1 MRIGIL
7 THPQGANY
15 GGILQCYALSTYLK
29 KLGHT
34 PIVIRREN
42 DKGFFLWTLIR
53 NILKALHF
61 PRYYTSNACDKTRLI
76 RPFVEK
82 YITRTQPMRS
92 QKQMKTVCDEYN
104 LGAVI
109 VGSDQVWRADYA
121 MNFGYNYFLDFVPS
135 NVKKLSYAASFGLSD
150 WQYDLEQTNRIK
162 HLLSFFS
169 GVSVREE
176 NAVRL
181 CKENLGITPKWLLDP
196 TMLLKAEDYEKIIS
210 PRIIKNKYVFVYW
223 LGDKSLVSKD
233 IDNYKEQG
241 YRIVD
246 INLRDEREQESV
258 EDWLSYIIYADCIIT
273 DSFHGCVFSILF
285 KKRFVVRM
293 NKSGGTSRLESLFK
307 MMRISMQGQEI
318 INSNYENKELDYWRT
333 QSYNYLSEILK

>member
-34 PIVIRREN
+34 PIVIRRES

-53 NILKALHF
+53 NILIALHF
-61 PRYYTSNACDKTRLI
+61 PRYYNPNACDKTRLI
-76 RPFVEK
+76 HPFVEK
-82 YITRTQPMRS
+82 YLTRTQPIRS
-92 QKQMKTVCDEYN
+92 QKQMKKVCEEYK
-104 LGAVI
+104 LDAVI

-162 HLLSFFS
+162 HLLSSFS

-181 CKENLGITPKWLLDP
+181 CEDNLGITPKFLLDP

-210 PRIIKNKYVFVYW
+210 PRIIKDKYVFVYW
-223 LGDKSLVSKD
+223 LGDKSLVAND
-233 IDNYKEQG
+233 IDNYKSQG
-241 YRIVD
+241 YRIVN

-258 EDWLSYIIYADCIIT
+258 EDWLSYIKYADFIIT

-285 KKRFVVRM
+285 KKRFIVRM

-307 MMRISMQGQEI
+307 MMGISTQGQET
-318 INSNYENKELDYWRT
+318 INPNNENKELEYWRT
-333 QSYNYLSEILK
+333 QSYNYLSETLK

>member
-29 KLGHT
+29 KFGHT

-42 DKGFFLWTLIR
+42 DRGFFLWTIIR
-53 NILKALHF
+53 SILKALHF
-61 PRYYTSNACDKTRLI
+61 PRYYTPNACDKTHLI

-82 YITRTQPMRS
+82 YLERTHPIRS
-92 QKQMKTVCDEYN
+92 QQKMRKVCEEYN
-104 LGAVI
+104 FDAVI

-121 MNFGYNYFLDFVPS
+121 MNFGYNYFLDFVPLD
-135 NVKKLSYAASFGLSD
+135 VKTLSYAASFGLND
-150 WQYDLEQTNRIK
+150 WQYDSEQTYRIK
-162 HLLSFFS
+162 ALLSTFS

-181 CKENLGITPKWLLDP
+181 CEENLGITPKWLLDP
-196 TMLLKAEDYEKIIS
+196 TMLLKVEEYQEIIS
-210 PRIIKNKYVFVYW
+210 SRIIADKYIFVYW
-223 LGDKSLVSKD
+223 LGDKSLVAKD
-233 IDNYKEQG
+233 IEIYKKQG

-258 EDWLSYIIYADCIIT
+258 EDWLSYIYYADCIIT

-285 KKRFVVRM
+285 KKHFVVRM
-293 NKSGGTSRLESLFK
+293 NESGGTSRLESLFK
-307 MMRISMQGQEI
+307 MLGIPMQKQGF
-318 INSNYENKELDYWRT
+318 NTSNYENTKLEYWRE
-333 QSYNYLSEILK
+333 QSYNYLSETLK